1 MGDKFLQE
9 IGGPGHPS
17 EWTISRFP
25 RVPSRIVLLSKDE
38 GRRMKDESKMLG
50 FCSRHA
56 PRSPRARRN
65 SCHATECFAVN
76 CDINVLP
83 RSFLSIQKQQG
94 LDTVGRAIG
103 SGVPLLVAE

>member
-1 MGDKFLQE
+1 M
-9 IGGPGHPS
+9 
-17 EWTISRFP
+17 
-25 RVPSRIVLLSKDE
+25 IVVHKTSSSPHH
-38 GRRMKDESKMLG
+38 RRQLALG
-50 FCSRHA
+50 A
-56 PRSPRARRN
+56 GL
-65 SCHATECFAVN
+65 CHATECFAVN